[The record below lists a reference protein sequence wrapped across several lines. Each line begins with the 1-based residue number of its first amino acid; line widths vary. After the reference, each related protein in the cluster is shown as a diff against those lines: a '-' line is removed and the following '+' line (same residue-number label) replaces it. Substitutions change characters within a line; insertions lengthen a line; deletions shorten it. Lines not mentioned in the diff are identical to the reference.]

1 MQQYI
6 RSKQI
11 IEATITMQSNM
22 PDMTGDATEHTT
34 ETQRLHED
42 IRELEYTVAALHAK
56 LARVEEQLRE
66 RNEFVDRLR
75 ARMKD
80 AYTIGG
86 VDWADGTDEGRTLV
100 AAVLKQDEIDTYRN
114 V

>member
-11 IEATITMQSNM
+11 KEATITMQSNM
-22 PDMTGDATEHTT
+22 PDMTGDTTEHTT
-34 ETQRLHED
+34 ETQRLRED
-42 IRELEYTVAALHAK
+42 IRELEHTVAALHAK

-86 VDWADGTDEGRTLV
+86 VELGRRRRRRPHTGSGGTETG
-100 AAVLKQDEIDTYRN
+100 
-114 V
+114 